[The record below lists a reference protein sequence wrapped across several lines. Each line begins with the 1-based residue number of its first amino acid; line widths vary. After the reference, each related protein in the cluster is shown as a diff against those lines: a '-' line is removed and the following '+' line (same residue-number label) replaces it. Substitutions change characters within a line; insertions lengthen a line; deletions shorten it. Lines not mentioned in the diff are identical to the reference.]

1 MLDPECNVHL
11 FILLSL
17 PHRDRQF
24 FCPDSPLW
32 VLSLF
37 GEIVSPLDEMWVTG
51 RLQNWKDH
59 QKVIYVT
66 IETTFCLSLN
76 ARMRKLNVY
85 VHLHDWESPKAL
97 CLSDA
102 FHWHEGCGTTV
113 NNVVLRI
120 FPFKHEN
127 NMWLRTVW
135 SYVWVAKPK
144 FVFLDSPS
152 IEYWIAYSIKFS
164 RSFWFIYD

>member
-1 MLDPECNVHL
+1 MQCSLIYIT
-11 FILLSL
+11 FFATSRSTILLPGFSAL
-17 PHRDRQF
+17 R
-24 FCPDSPLW
+24 SI
-32 VLSLF
+32 F
-37 GEIVSPLDEMWVTG
+37 GEIVSPVG
-51 RLQNWKDH
+51 NWAPPNFVGPPKSDLCDNWDN
-59 QKVIYVT
+59 I
-66 IETTFCLSLN
+66 LSLIKCYDEKVK
-76 ARMRKLNVY
+76 R
-85 VHLHDWESPKAL
+85 L
-97 CLSDA
+97 CTLTWLGISQ
-102 FHWHEGCGTTV
+102 GSLPIRCGTTV